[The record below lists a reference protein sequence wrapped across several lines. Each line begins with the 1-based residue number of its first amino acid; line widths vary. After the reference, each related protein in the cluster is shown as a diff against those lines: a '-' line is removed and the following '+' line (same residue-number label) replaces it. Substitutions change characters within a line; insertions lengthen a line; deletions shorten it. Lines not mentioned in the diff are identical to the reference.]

1 MSPFVRPPGQQEA
14 SFGDDKGIDRV
25 YAAKQHVF
33 AQAKSGDFFF
43 WGQSRSG
50 LALEASNRVVEQP
63 LALPGLSRYCMSALA
78 CSHDHVLALSYTIVL
93 QFLMPTL
100 PEAQSRCE
108 MHAIHVHDGGI
119 GNTEQLLEMIDNH
132 KKSED
137 VFFLN
142 DFDLPYINI
151 RARFPK
157 LRRLKA
163 RKQ

>member
-1 MSPFVRPPGQQEA
+1 
-14 SFGDDKGIDRV
+14 
-25 YAAKQHVF
+25 
-33 AQAKSGDFFF
+33 
-43 WGQSRSG
+43 
-50 LALEASNRVVEQP
+50 
-63 LALPGLSRYCMSALA
+63 MSALA

-163 RKQ
+163 RKQQDDDSPDEDPPEEQEEEDEEEEPAAKSGDEEEEPQKKES